1 MTENNTRGHNSSRG
15 KKASRDDWTGTDMN
29 VLKMDLRWNEFD
41 EIVKTNKNSISPN
54 FVIVGFK
61 AAIDPKGVVR

>member
-1 MTENNTRGHNSSRG
+1 
-15 KKASRDDWTGTDMN
+15 MN
-29 VLKMDLRWNEFD
+29 VLKMDLRWNVFD

-61 AAIDPKGVVR
+61 AAIDSKGVAR